1 MRIFLEKAK
10 ALHIKMDF
18 SGKHATFFMTD
29 SEMKQVIRGNKLN
42 KRQPY
47 SKEYFQHYFA
57 KKEIEQILEYLLPRV
72 ESFEELQEKAKE
84 LHLVIKPK
92 QKYVDF
98 VWRGI
103 MISNQALS
111 KKEMYD
117 LDYFETY
124 FSDIGT
130 RIPLS
135 EQWISDFILHQED
148 ENENVTSLENIVSAF
163 QEFKAKRDAVH
174 EFEVTLVDHQ
184 IEKVVQDGIF
194 IKVGYGIGKEG
205 LVFIQNRQLD
215 IIEKDRET
223 QYRIYLRE
231 TAQFFLYNKEKSD
244 LNRFIRG
251 RELIRQLG
259 EESQLIP
266 KQRRASLETIKEKL
280 EEVNLLVEL
289 NVQEKSY
296 INIKDELVLEIAT
309 LDLAI
314 SETNQKIATLT
325 KIAECLVNLESEDSE
340 SRRLARY
347 DYGRLNLSAAIKL
360 DKVEKEISDHQSDLE
375 MKIDA
380 YEHSVRRLEKFIA
393 ILNDR
398 VRYNQIQEKKEER
411 DLE

>member
-1 MRIFLEKAK
+1 M
-10 ALHIKMDF
+10 
-18 SGKHATFFMTD
+18 
-29 SEMKQVIRGNKLN
+29 
-42 KRQPY
+42 
-47 SKEYFQHYFA
+47 
-57 KKEIEQILEYLLPRV
+57 
-72 ESFEELQEKAKE
+72 
-84 LHLVIKPK
+84 
-92 QKYVDF
+92 
-98 VWRGI
+98 
-103 MISNQALS
+103 
-111 KKEMYD
+111 
-117 LDYFETY
+117 DYFETY
-124 FSDIGT
+124 FSDMRT
-130 RIPLS
+130 SVPLS
-135 EQWISDFILHQED
+135 EQWISDFFLHQDD
-148 ENENVTSLENIVSAF
+148 ENENVTPLENIASAF

-174 EFEVTLVDHQ
+174 EFEVILADNQ

-223 QYRIYLRE
+223 QYKIYLRE

-296 INIKDELVLEIAT
+296 IDIKDELVLEIAT

-340 SRRLARY
+340 SR
-347 DYGRLNLSAAIKL
+347 
-360 DKVEKEISDHQSDLE
+360 
-375 MKIDA
+375 
-380 YEHSVRRLEKFIA
+380 
-393 ILNDR
+393 
-398 VRYNQIQEKKEER
+398 
-411 DLE
+411 